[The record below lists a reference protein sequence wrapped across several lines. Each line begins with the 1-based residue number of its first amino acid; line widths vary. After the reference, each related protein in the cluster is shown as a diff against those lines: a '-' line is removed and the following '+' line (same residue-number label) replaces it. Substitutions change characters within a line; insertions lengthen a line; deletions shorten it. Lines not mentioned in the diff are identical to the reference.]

1 MIKEYRGFS
10 PSLYPITEPI
20 VVRTYDFAGDYVWLL
35 VPEISCSSTI
45 SGSDGNEHIL
55 LFIKLKKYIGKIDH
69 VNKYYDKY
77 NTGYGI
83 SNEELIQIAQERS
96 PEFFDWLMFNAEIF

>member
-35 VPEISCSSTI
+35 VPEISCSPTI

-55 LFIKLKKYIGKIDH
+55 LFIKLKKDNGKIDH
-69 VNKYYDKY
+69 INGYDKY

-83 SNEELIQIAQERS
+83 SKEELIQTAQERS
-96 PEFFDWLMFNAEIF
+96 PEFFDWLIFNADIF